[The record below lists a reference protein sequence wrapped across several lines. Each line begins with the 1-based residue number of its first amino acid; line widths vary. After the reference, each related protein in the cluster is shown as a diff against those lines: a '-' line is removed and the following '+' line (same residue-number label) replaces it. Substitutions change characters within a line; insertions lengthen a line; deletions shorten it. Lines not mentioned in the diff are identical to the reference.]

1 MSGILCLYF
10 WGQNCVNFFLPVF
23 GEQGLKPFTSKLF
36 ISRFDCLSDSVFNPA
51 QPHMECL
58 SDKCWLSRGYA
69 AVALSNTVR
78 ISHNG
83 ELDCIR
89 NDSPRLVGA
98 WHVVGLKAE
107 MV

>member
-1 MSGILCLYF
+1 MNEKKYSPISLRRRCPLEAGVMHVAMSRCLELVY
-10 WGQNCVNFFLPVF
+10 CTRSLMP
-23 GEQGLKPFTSKLF
+23 
-36 ISRFDCLSDSVFNPA
+36 D
-51 QPHMECL
+51 MECL

-89 NDSPRLVGA
+89 NDRSARGRCVACIGT
-98 WHVVGLKAE
+98 E
-107 MV
+107 S